1 MENPDHGLHGPSPPY
16 ICVYVCINDANET
29 KNEGGL

>member
-1 MENPDHGLHGPSPPY
+1 MENPEHGLHGPSSPY
-16 ICVYVCINDANET
+16 IYAYIYVNDANET